1 MIFPVN
7 TSTVLLTCK
16 ILQIYF
22 DKLKL
27 TGHKCYDGL
36 LNISE
41 ASPVHYDDREIFE
54 ALLFQVYTFSVL
66 GWREREGTNVRLV
79 GIEIPRRR
87 EGGMLHTDCRII
99 TSAIQLE

>member
-54 ALLFQVYTFSVL
+54 ALLLQVYTSQYWAVERGRGLMSGWLVL
-66 GWREREGTNVRLV
+66 RYHGEGRVECSILTA
-79 GIEIPRRR
+79 G
-87 EGGMLHTDCRII
+87 
-99 TSAIQLE
+99 

>member
-1 MIFPVN
+1 MMIFPVN

-27 TGHKCYDGL
+27 TGHKCYGL

-41 ASPVHYDDREIFE
+41 ASPVHRDGTAMLK
-54 ALLFQVYTFSVL
+54 ALASPGSTHQH
-66 GWREREGTNVRLV
+66 GAGGTGR
-79 GIEIPRRR
+79 
-87 EGGMLHTDCRII
+87 D
-99 TSAIQLE
+99 

>member
-1 MIFPVN
+1 MMIFPVN

-36 LNISE
+36 LNTLE
-41 ASPVHYDDREIFE
+41 ASPIHYDDRGNFQ
-54 ALLFQVYTFSVL
+54 ALLLQVYT
-66 GWREREGTNVRLV
+66 
-79 GIEIPRRR
+79 
-87 EGGMLHTDCRII
+87 
-99 TSAIQLE
+99 

>member
-1 MIFPVN
+1 MMIFPVN

-27 TGHKCYDGL
+27 TGYKCYDGL

-54 ALLFQVYTFSVL
+54 ALLLQLYTSQYWAGEEMV
-66 GWREREGTNVRLV
+66 GTNVRLV
-79 GIEIPRRR
+79 GIEIP
-87 EGGMLHTDCRII
+87 
-99 TSAIQLE
+99 

>member
-36 LNISE
+36 INISE
-41 ASPVHYDDREIFE
+41 ASPVHSDGRKNFKSTAAPGVPIGMGLEKGGGS
-54 ALLFQVYTFSVL
+54 T
-66 GWREREGTNVRLV
+66 VRLL
-79 GIEIPRRR
+79 GTELLLRR
-87 EGGMLHTDCRII
+87 EGGNITD
-99 TSAIQLE
+99 

>member
-1 MIFPVN
+1 MMIFPVN

-36 LNISE
+36 LNILE
-41 ASPVHYDDREIFE
+41 ASPVHCDGRDIFK
-54 ALLFQVYTFSVL
+54 ALLLQVYPSWYAAGERGRECCQA
-66 GWREREGTNVRLV
+66 GWY
-79 GIEIPRRR
+79 
-87 EGGMLHTDCRII
+87 
-99 TSAIQLE
+99 